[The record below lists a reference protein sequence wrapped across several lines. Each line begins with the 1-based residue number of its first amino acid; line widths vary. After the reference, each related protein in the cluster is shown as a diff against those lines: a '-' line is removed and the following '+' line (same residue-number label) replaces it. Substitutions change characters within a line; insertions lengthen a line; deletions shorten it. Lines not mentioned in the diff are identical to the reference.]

1 VSYVTAATTMA
12 IYGYY
17 ILELAILNRSMSVA
31 PIASRES
38 MMEDES
44 LVCTNALTATPSISW
59 HASIISLHT
68 SWHASIMAMHGGQL
82 IRHGGEGIVLLTSL
96 EA

>member
-1 VSYVTAATTMA
+1 MA

-31 PIASRES
+31 PMASRES

-44 LVCTNALTATPSISW
+44 LVCTNALTATPSIS
-59 HASIISLHT
+59 
-68 SWHASIMAMHGGQL
+68 
-82 IRHGGEGIVLLTSL
+82 
-96 EA
+96 